1 MSKNKF
7 RLSFSP
13 AMDHRGLQDVEFTRE
28 CESYRD
34 ALMVK
39 NAIADYTLMLQE
51 RGLMTDY
58 SNMAIIEMMHKGEWV
73 EVDSKKDVDDL
84 IIQTLTG

>member
-13 AMDHRGLQDVEFTRE
+13 AMDHISLQDVEFTRE
-28 CESYRD
+28 YESYRD

-39 NAIADYTLMLQE
+39 NAIADYTLLLHHNE
-51 RGLMTDY
+51 LMADY
-58 SNMAIIEMMHKGEWV
+58 SNMAIIEVFDIDEWV
-73 EVDSKKDVDDL
+73 EVDSEEQAKEILDPK
-84 IIQTLTG
+84 